1 LNEIPFQRPTEEEE
15 RAMLAQFLIAFG
27 AALWSF
33 LGTIHIIYTFF
44 TNKLE
49 PRDAAT
55 TDAMKTTNPV
65 LTRRTNLWN
74 GWIGFNASF
83 GLGLLLF
90 GTTYLLLAVGHMSL
104 LRESPALTWLP
115 VVGGAAQLA
124 IAGRYFFRRPFIGV
138 AIATA
143 SFLVAALAL
152 GSGTLSQNT
161 NKANGYQEGQMLNK
175 EQENSKTILA
185 IFLAIEERE
194 AGQFGALLQP
204 DFEIHWPQSLPYG
217 GTFRGVEPQPR
228 GWGATWQPLQPTE
241 SERKMDARVIAAQG
255 DDVVVLWHQRGRSAA
270 GESIDEEVL
279 GLYLFRDGKLARA
292 QMFYFDTVRVAN
304 FLAKAQPPQQ

>member
-1 LNEIPFQRPTEEEE
+1 LPSHVDSPNW
-15 RAMLAQFLIAFG
+15 
-27 AALWSF
+27 AALQ
-33 LGTIHIIYTFF
+33 
-44 TNKLE
+44 
-49 PRDAAT
+49 
-55 TDAMKTTNPV
+55 
-65 LTRRTNLWN
+65 
-74 GWIGFNASF
+74 
-83 GLGLLLF
+83 
-90 GTTYLLLAVGHMSL
+90 AVVRGH
-104 LRESPALTWLP
+104 PAL
-115 VVGGAAQLA
+115 GN
-124 IAGRYFFRRPFIGV
+124 
-138 AIATA
+138 
-143 SFLVAALAL
+143 
-152 GSGTLSQNT
+152 GTLSQNPH
-161 NKANGYQEGQMLNK
+161 KSNGYQEGQMLSK

-185 IFLAIEERE
+185 IFRTIEERD
-194 AGQFGALLQP
+194 AGQFRALLQP

-279 GLYLFRDGKLARA
+279 GLYRFRDEKLARA

>member
-1 LNEIPFQRPTEEEE
+1 
-15 RAMLAQFLIAFG
+15 MLAQILIAFG

-33 LGTIHIIYTFF
+33 LGTIHITYTFL

-55 TDAMKTTNPV
+55 TAAMKATSPV
-65 LTRRTNLWN
+65 LTRRTTLWN

-90 GTTYLLLAVGHMSL
+90 GTTYLLLAGSHMSW

-124 IAGRYFFRRPFIGV
+124 IAGRYFFRRPFIGA
-138 AIATA
+138 AIATGC
-143 SFLVAALAL
+143 FLVAALVL
-152 GSGTLSQNT
+152 GSGTLSQNPY
-161 NKANGYQEGQMLNK
+161 KSSGSQEGQMLSK
-175 EQENSKTILA
+175 EQENNNTILA
-185 IFLAIEERE
+185 IFRAIEERD
-194 AGQFGALLQP
+194 AGQFRALLQP

-217 GTFRGVEPQPR
+217 GTSRGVEPQPR
-228 GWGATWQPLQPTE
+228 SWGATWQPLQPTE

-255 DDVVVLWHQRGRSAA
+255 EEVVVLWHQRGRSAA
-270 GESIDEEVL
+270 GDSIDEEVL
-279 GLYLFRDGKLARA
+279 GLYRFRDGKLARA
-292 QMFYFDTVRVAN
+292 QMFYFDTVPVAN
-304 FLAKAQPPQQ
+304 FLAKAQPPHQ